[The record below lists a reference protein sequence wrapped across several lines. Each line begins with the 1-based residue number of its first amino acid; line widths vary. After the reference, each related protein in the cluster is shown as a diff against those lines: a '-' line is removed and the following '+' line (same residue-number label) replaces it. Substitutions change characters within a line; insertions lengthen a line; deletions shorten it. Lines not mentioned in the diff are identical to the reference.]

1 MSGNL
6 HENWIE
12 ADVVGVVGQ
21 TGSLPAAVD
30 FPKYHDVPPV
40 SFSFDIWEEKTNK
53 LVQFGACEIT
63 EKG

>member
-1 MSGNL
+1 ML
-6 HENWIE
+6 LVLL
-12 ADVVGVVGQ
+12 ARLVRC
-21 TGSLPAAVD
+21 LLAAAVD
-30 FPKYHDVPPV
+30 FPKYHNVPPV